1 VDTSDP
7 QTATL
12 KQVIEEAKAVREI
25 ARIAEKA
32 RTRLVLVVLAVATLG
47 VLLLIGVLWIG
58 VSNQNLSRTI
68 ADCTTAGGTCYEQS
82 RSRTTSVIDQV
93 IDAQIATI
101 ECRNEP
107 DIRACV
113 EQKLGQ

>member
-7 QTATL
+7 QKVIL
-12 KQVIEEAKAVREI
+12 NQVIEEAKAVREI

-32 RTRLVLVVLAVATLG
+32 RTRLVLVVLAVATLA
-47 VLLLIGVLWIG
+47 VLLLVSVLWVG
-58 VSNQNLSRTI
+58 VNNQSLSRTI
-68 ADCTTAGGTCYEQS
+68 VDCTTAGGSCYEES
-82 RSRTTSVIDQV
+82 RSRTTSVIDRV
-93 IDAQIATI
+93 IDAQIATV

>member
-1 VDTSDP
+1 VDTNDP
-7 QTATL
+7 QKVTL
-12 KQVIEEAKAVREI
+12 NQVIEEARAVREI

-32 RTRLVLVVLAVATLG
+32 RTRLMLVVLTVATLA
-47 VLLLIGVLWIG
+47 VLLLVGVLWVG
-58 VSNQNLSRTI
+58 VTNQNLSRTI
-68 ADCTTAGGTCYEQS
+68 VDCTTAGGSCYEES
-82 RSRTTSVIDQV
+82 RSRTASVIDRV

-107 DIRACV
+107 DIRTCV